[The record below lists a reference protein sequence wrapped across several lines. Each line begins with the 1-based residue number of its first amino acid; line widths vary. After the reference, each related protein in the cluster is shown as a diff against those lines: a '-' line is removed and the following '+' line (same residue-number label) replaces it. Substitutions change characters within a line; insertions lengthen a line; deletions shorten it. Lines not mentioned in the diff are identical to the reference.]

1 MKKSI
6 LCFGDSNTRGL
17 NPVTGKRF
25 EGKVRW
31 PLVLAEML
39 GDQFT
44 VIEAGQP
51 NRTLVNNP
59 PFIGELSGVSY
70 LKPLLEAHSLAVIII
85 ALGTNDLKQ
94 RFKLTPEQIGQG
106 LTNLLDSIEEFYE
119 GNKQPK
125 LIILSPAYVKCVG
138 QYKHVYEGAPSK
150 NLALSKEFEN
160 VACIKNANF
169 YDLQKIVSVSP
180 IDGVH
185 IEANSHAKIAG
196 LVCNLINEAYA

>member
-1 MKKSI
+1 MKKAI
-6 LCFGDSNTRGL
+6 LCFGDSNTCGL

-150 NLALSKEFEN
+150 NVALKKEFEN
-160 VACIKNANF
+160 IARAKKNYF
-169 YDLQKIVSVSP
+169 CDLQQSITVSA

-185 IEANSHAKIAG
+185 IDADGHAKVAA
-196 LVCNLINEAYA
+196 LMCNLINEAYA

>member
-1 MKKSI
+1 MKKAI
-6 LCFGDSNTRGL
+6 LCFGDSNTWGL

-150 NLALSKEFEN
+150 NEALKKEFEN
-160 VACIKNANF
+160 IARAKKNYF
-169 YDLQKIVSVSP
+169 CDLQQSITVSA

-185 IEANSHAKIAG
+185 IDADGHAKVAA
-196 LVCNLINEAYA
+196 LMCNLINEAYA